1 MAVTYT
7 NNWKNIADRLQY
19 KLRNE
24 FKGVLA
30 VYVGEGDYTGNHFLK
45 ILPQS
50 NEVLERYAKGELRE
64 YSFQLIYYF
73 MDANVRESALTQ
85 MLRVISR
92 IESLTANHRSFTLAD
107 STTIINGRLAG
118 YEITE
123 GDEGFEYLT
132 EMDYRCMHLGNMS

>member
-1 MAVTYT
+1 
-7 NNWKNIADRLQY
+7 
-19 KLRNE
+19 
-24 FKGVLA
+24 
-30 VYVGEGDYTGNHFLK
+30 
-45 ILPQS
+45 
-50 NEVLERYAKGELRE
+50 
-64 YSFQLIYYF
+64 
-73 MDANVRESALTQ
+73 MDANIRESALTQ

-92 IESLTANHRSFTLAD
+92 IESLTANTRSFTLAD